1 MIIFFQSINFSLCE
15 VTKVNELKAIPP
27 ILTNLAKAAKKQQNT
42 DESQVFLTLA
52 DLFSKTA
59 KRDTNLETIEGSLQE
74 KLKTGYPV
82 LQEQAAAIGDRGVL
96 RTLTWGKKVTT
107 IQKSLIHRYRKT
119 GEALLS
125 GQDIYICE
133 ACGFIFLG
141 EKSPDICPICKA
153 PSKRFSKV
161 N

>member
-1 MIIFFQSINFSLCE
+1 
-15 VTKVNELKAIPP
+15 VNELKAIPP
-27 ILTNLAKAAKKQQNT
+27 ILTNLAKASKKQQNT

-52 DLFSKTA
+52 DLYSKTA
-59 KRDTNLETIEGSLQE
+59 KRDTNLETIEESLQE
-74 KLKTGYPV
+74 KLKTEYPV
-82 LQEQAAAIGDRGVL
+82 LQEQAAAIGDRGDL

-125 GQDIYICE
+125 EQDIYICE

-153 PSKRFSKV
+153 PRKRFSKV
-161 N
+161 K